1 MNAASPAKNVRATGG
16 SESHLA
22 ALDGLRG
29 LAILLVVWFHVWEI
43 TWLRADV
50 TFVGRT
56 FNFNWIPEDGFAG
69 VDLFFFISGFC
80 LFLPYVRTL
89 FDVGPPQRLGVFAY
103 RRFVKIV
110 PSYVFAIALII
121 GFGWAKFDSAG
132 DEFKAIALHLLF
144 IHTFWDDSY
153 GSINGVLWSLATE
166 VQFYVIFPAVCAAAL
181 RKPLLTFA
189 ALAILAAGYRVA
201 VAGDP
206 DVVYRISRLPGA
218 LDLFGSGMLC
228 AYAYRRIATRS
239 PRLAGRRSVW
249 TLVALAG
256 FGAFAAL
263 LGSVFD
269 ARLFPGWPSA
279 WLVYGR
285 SGFAAAFFVATLGTL
300 FAVPLWQRILGNRLL
315 VFFASISYNLYLWH
329 QPVANALLVARIP
342 AWAGGAAHDDPVWGL
357 KFSLVAIAA
366 GVAVATLVT
375 FAIER
380 PLMRRRPF
388 ERRSERGPALVDAV

>member
-1 MNAASPAKNVRATGG
+1 MNAPSRAADGSASAA
-16 SESHLA
+16 SEPHLA

-50 TFVGRT
+50 PVFGRT
-56 FNFNWIPEDGFAG
+56 LNFNWIAEDGFAG

-89 FDVGPPQRLGVFAY
+89 FDGRPPQRLGVFAY

-121 GFGWAKFDSAG
+121 GFGWAKFASPG
-132 DEFKAIALHLLF
+132 DEFKAIGLHLLF

-153 GSINGVLWSLATE
+153 GSINGVLWSLGTE
-166 VQFYVIFPAVCAAAL
+166 VQFYVVFPLVCAAAL
-181 RKPLLTFA
+181 RKPLATFA
-189 ALAILAAGYRVA
+189 ALACIAAGYRIA
-201 VAGDP
+201 VAGDA

-228 AYAYRRIATRS
+228 AYAYRRIATRA
-239 PRLAGRRSVW
+239 PRLAARRLIW

-256 FGAFAAL
+256 FGAFGAL
-263 LGSVFD
+263 LGSVYQ
-269 ARLFPGWPSA
+269 ARLFPEWPSA

-285 SGFAAAFFVATLGTL
+285 SGFAAAFFIATLGTL

-315 VFFASISYNLYLWH
+315 VFLASISYNLYLWH
-329 QPVANALLVARIP
+329 QPLANALLVARIP
-342 AWAGGAAHDDPVWGL
+342 GWSGAAAHDDPVWGL
-357 KFSLVAIAA
+357 RFTMVALATGVAIA
-366 GVAVATLVT
+366 TFVT

-380 PLMRRRPF
+380 PLMRRRSF
-388 ERRSERGPALVDAV
+388 ERRGERGPALVDAV

>member
-1 MNAASPAKNVRATGG
+1 MNAPSPAGNARANDL
-16 SESHLA
+16 SEPHLA

-50 TFVGRT
+50 PFFGRT
-56 FNFNWIPEDGFAG
+56 LNFNWIAEDGFAG

-80 LFLPYVRTL
+80 LFLPYARTL
-89 FDVGPPQRLGVFAY
+89 FDGRPRQRLGVFAY
-103 RRFVKIV
+103 RRFIKIV

-132 DEFKAIALHLLF
+132 DEFTAIARHLLF

-153 GSINGVLWSLATE
+153 GSINGVLWSLGTE
-166 VQFYVIFPAVCAAAL
+166 VQFYVIFPLVCAAAM
-181 RKPLLTFA
+181 RKPLSTCA
-189 ALAILAAGYRVA
+189 ALALVALVYRVF
-201 VAGDP
+201 VASDS
-206 DVVYRISRLPGA
+206 DVVYRISRLPGT

-228 AYAYRRIATRS
+228 AYAYRRIATRA
-239 PRLAGRRSVW
+239 PQLAARRLVW

-263 LGSVFD
+263 LGGVFQ

-285 SGFAAAFFVATLGTL
+285 SGFAGAFFVATLGSL

-315 VFFASISYNLYLWH
+315 VFLASISYNLYLWH

-342 AWAGGAAHDDPVWGL
+342 SWSAGEAHDDPVWGL
-357 KFSLVAIAA
+357 RFTVVAIAA

-375 FAIER
+375 FAVER
-380 PLMRRRPF
+380 PLMRRRSF
-388 ERRSERGPALVDAV
+388 ERRGERGTALVDAV